1 MGNNTP
7 FLKYLKNI
15 YTFAKFITDLVYIAL
30 VVKTGWIGGNRV
42 NFMSILSAGGL
53 VLAATL

>member
-1 MGNNTP
+1 MV
-7 FLKYLKNI
+7 FVCESKYLKNI

-30 VVKTGWIGGNRV
+30 VVKTGWVGGNRV
-42 NFMSILSAGGL
+42 NFVSILSAGGL